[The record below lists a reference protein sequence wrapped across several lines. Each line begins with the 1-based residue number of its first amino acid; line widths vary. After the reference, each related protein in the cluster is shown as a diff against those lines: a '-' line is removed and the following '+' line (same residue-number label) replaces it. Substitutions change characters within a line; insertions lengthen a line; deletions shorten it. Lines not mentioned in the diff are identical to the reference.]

1 MTFDPG
7 DDDPRL
13 TRLLQAVRADAD
25 PALWTRVR
33 ARIESRR
40 HLPAL
45 LAWAMRPAALAA
57 SVALLVVAAGVTL
70 MLGAPTPTLPST
82 SLAASLTTTDEEA
95 TLGDALVAERDAEAI
110 TPAVTAPAAGSASRG
125 AASGAARDSGDRR

>member
-1 MTFDPG
+1 MTFDRG

-13 TRLLQAVRADAD
+13 TRLLAAVRADAD

-33 ARIESRR
+33 ARLESRR
-40 HLPAL
+40 RLPAL

-70 MLGAPTPTLPST
+70 MLGAPTPMLPST
-82 SLAASLTTTDEEA
+82 SVAASLTTPEEEA
-95 TLGDALVAERDAEAI
+95 TLGDALVAERDAEAAP
-110 TPAVTAPAAGSASRG
+110 PAVTAAPAGNG
-125 AASGAARDSGDRR
+125 AVRDSGERR

>member
-1 MTFDPG
+1 MLESG

-25 PALWTRVR
+25 PVLWTRVR

-40 HLPAL
+40 RLPVL

-57 SVALLVVAAGVTL
+57 SVALLVVTAGVTL
-70 MLGAPTPTLPST
+70 MLGEPATTLT
-82 SLAASLTTTDEEA
+82 AAAVTTTEEYV
-95 TLGDALVAERDAEAI
+95 TLGDALVAERDADAAAAVI
-110 TPAVTAPAAGSASRG
+110 TSKPTAG
-125 AASGAARDSGDRR
+125 AARTTSRAAPSGAARDSGERR